1 MRVQASPDGAYDEAM
16 EASAERLMLA
26 WNDHGSRAYSSDAE
40 TSDDQ
45 ETESCSFVGAASSLS
60 SSLSASSD
68 DESEDIDG
76 EISFLREKQGL
87 LKRAIAAM
95 KEEETYDA
103 SRARL
108 TANGALPY
116 GSSIWVEAKEVL
128 DVLNRRDDGKREKET
143 PKETLPDPSPV
154 SKPRNPKRPKIDVSS
169 VLCLSSSEMGFAMPS
184 VTSCS
189 VMRDVCSMPFQCT
202 GPWMAKALVHSLPS
216 LKHPHQD
223 STSSSST
230 WEIVNDPTMGPLVVP
245 PSKIPSLS
253 RMQLKDAIAF
263 TPVAQ

>member
-26 WNDHGSRAYSSDAE
+26 WKNHGSCVYSSDVE

-45 ETESCSFVGAASSLS
+45 ETESCGFVGMASSLS
-60 SSLSASSD
+60 SSSSASSD

-87 LKRAIAAM
+87 LKRAIDAM

-108 TANGALPY
+108 TVNGALPY
-116 GSSIWVEAKEVL
+116 GSAIWVEAKEVL
-128 DVLNRRDDGKREKET
+128 DDLNRRDDGKREKET

-154 SKPRNPKRPKIDVSS
+154 STPRDPKRPKIDVSS
-169 VLCLSSSEMGFAMPS
+169 VVCLSSSEMGFTMPS
-184 VTSCS
+184 VTS
-189 VMRDVCSMPFQCT
+189 VTRDVCSTPFHCT

-216 LKHPHQD
+216 LQHPQD
-223 STSSSST
+223 STGSSST

-253 RMQLKDAIAF
+253 RIQLKDAISF

>member
-1 MRVQASPDGAYDEAM
+1 MRFQASPDGAYDEAM

-26 WNDHGSRAYSSDAE
+26 WNDHGSSASSCDAE

-45 ETESCSFVGAASSLS
+45 GTSSLS
-60 SSLSASSD
+60 SSSSASSD

-87 LKRAIAAM
+87 LKRAIASM

-143 PKETLPDPSPV
+143 PEETLPDPSPV
-154 SKPRNPKRPKIDVSS
+154 SLSRDPKRPKIDVSS
-169 VLCLSSSEMGFAMPS
+169 VLCLSSSEMGLTTSS
-184 VTSCS
+184 VPSCS
-189 VMRDVCSMPFQCT
+189 VKRDVCSMPFHC
-202 GPWMAKALVHSLPS
+202 WMANALVYSLPP
-216 LKHPHQD
+216 LQHPHQD
-223 STSSSST
+223 STGSSST

-253 RMQLKDAIAF
+253 RIQLKDAIAF
-263 TPVAQ
+263 TVVAQ